1 MKNISLFIRMIFFV
15 MVAVIAFFVGT
26 FITIFFVPFFKKRY
40 RPFMFSA
47 RIWAKLLMFISG
59 AKVTTKGIS
68 NVPKKGGYIFASNHQ
83 GALDI
88 LIHLAYVPR
97 YFRFIAKKSLFDI
110 PIFGWYMSLAG
121 YVPIERDVATSAHR
135 TMNGVAEVLS
145 KNECILIYPE
155 GTRSKTGELGPFKR
169 GSLMAAFQSGA
180 SVIPVAIQG
189 SYRMMPKNTYLIRP
203 SNVQISFGK
212 PIDLSMYK
220 DIKVSKEDYE
230 KELARLRS
238 EIEGLLNG

>member
-1 MKNISLFIRMIFFV
+1 MKNVFLIVRMIFFIT
-15 MVAVIAFFVGT
+15 VAVAVFFVGT
-26 FITIFFVPFFKKRY
+26 LITILFVPFFRKRY

-47 RIWAKLLMFISG
+47 RLWAKLLMFLSG
-59 AKVTTKGIS
+59 SKVTIKGIS

-97 YFRFIAKKSLFDI
+97 YFRFVAKKSLFDI

-121 YVPIERDVATSAHR
+121 YVPIERDVAASAHR

-145 KNECILIYPE
+145 NNECILIYPE

-180 SVIPVAIQG
+180 SVIPVAISG
-189 SYRMMPKNTYLIRP
+189 SYQMMPKNTYLVRP
-203 SNVQISFGK
+203 SKVQISFGK
-212 PIDLSMYK
+212 PIDLSSYK
-220 DIKVSKEDYE
+220 DKKATKEDYE

-238 EIEGLLNG
+238 EIEGLLNE